1 MNNPKIIV
9 RNKGGVGNQL
19 FIYAFSKVLSL
30 ELNCNLIY
38 DNYSGFKNDFY
49 KRTNRLDYIVNPQ
62 RKTSKNI
69 NKNLYAFLKL
79 LPDPITIFFGYKII
93 VDNPQEL
100 ILLDIN
106 KLKKLKYIFIDGYF
120 QSYKYFYDKK
130 KLIFDKQIIFKNF
143 KLNKEYKS
151 FKNKIDKNSISIHVR
166 RHQYSIA
173 LDDNYYHMALSL
185 FDNLDGHIFIFSDD
199 LNSCKEIFKGKR
211 FIFVETR
218 VSDEIQELY
227 LLTLFENQII
237 SNSTFSYWGAMLS
250 YKSEINV
257 IAPKNPGI
265 GVKNNFYPSNWKTI

>member
-62 RKTSKNI
+62 RKTSQKI
-69 NKNLYAFLKL
+69 NKYLYAFLKL
-79 LPDPITIFFGYKII
+79 LPDSITIFFGCKII

-100 ILLDIN
+100 ILLDVN

-120 QSYKYFYDKK
+120 QSYKYFYKK
-130 KLIFDKQIIFKNF
+130 KNIIFDKQFIFKNL

-151 FKNKIDKNSISIHVR
+151 FKNEIDKNSISIHVR

-173 LDDNYYHMALSL
+173 LDNNYYHKALLL
-185 FDNLDGHIFIFSDD
+185 FDNLDGNVFIFSDD
-199 LNSCKEIFKGKR
+199 LNSSKKIFKGNR

-218 VSDEIQELY
+218 IPDEIQEFY
-227 LLTLFENQII
+227 LLTLFKNQII

-250 YKSEINV
+250 SDPNVNV

-265 GVKNNFYPSNWKTI
+265 GVKQEFYPSNWITI